1 MVPAEA
7 CVYDLLA
14 SVYEYL
20 NAYILSD
27 GFLIFLDAPDV
38 K

>member
-1 MVPAEA
+1 MVPAAA

-14 SVYEYL
+14 SMYKYL
-20 NAYILSD
+20 NVYVLSND
-27 GFLIFLDAPDV
+27 FPIFLDAPDE